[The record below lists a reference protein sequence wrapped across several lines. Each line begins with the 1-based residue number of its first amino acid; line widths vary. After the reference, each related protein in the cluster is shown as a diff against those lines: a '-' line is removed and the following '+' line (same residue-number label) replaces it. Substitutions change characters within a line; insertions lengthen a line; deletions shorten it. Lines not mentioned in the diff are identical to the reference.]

1 MAQEV
6 LLARAGDRSVTD
18 TYVRRSY
25 RPADQ
30 AAGQFIRSLIT
41 MLANYA
47 QIVRRS
53 TFTTAAIGAVM
64 AVISVAI
71 GGPKGLL
78 GAVLGIALV
87 AVFFAISVF
96 AVGWA
101 ARKSPQAMMIT
112 AMTTYIAKILLLLFF
127 VVRFAGTT
135 MFNSRLFGLTAL
147 ACILAWSASQV
158 YWSMRLKMPYVEP
171 SGR

>member
-1 MAQEV
+1 
-6 LLARAGDRSVTD
+6 
-18 TYVRRSY
+18 
-25 RPADQ
+25 
-30 AAGQFIRSLIT
+30 

-47 QIVRRS
+47 RIIRRS
-53 TFTTAAIGAVM
+53 AATTAAAGLVM
-64 AVISVAI
+64 AVVSLAI
-71 GGPKGLL
+71 GGGKGLL

-87 AVFFAISVF
+87 AAFFGISVV

-101 ARKSPQAMMIT
+101 ARVSPQAMMIT
-112 AMTTYIAKILLLLFF
+112 AMTTYIVKILLLLFF

-135 MFNSRLFGLTAL
+135 AFNSRLFGLTAL

-158 YWSMRLKMPYVEP
+158 VWSMRLKTPYVEP